1 MIHGRENYIGQ
12 ALCICLVEELSLFLL
27 QDVDAGLWW
36 WKRGV
41 EPRIEKQSSD

>member
-1 MIHGRENYIGQ
+1 MAVRTTSVEPLYIY
-12 ALCICLVEELSLFLL
+12 LVEELSLFLL

-41 EPRIEKQSSD
+41 EPRIEKQN